1 MLQKFNTGQE
11 CILVE
16 KKITEAAAM
25 TRILIFITLL
35 TLGFSELDA
44 QEINTG
50 GSMPGYYADPMVE
63 EAPRNIILQNRCGNR
78 VTLMFF
84 DDRTDLQFIYK
95 PNAFRRKEFPAR
107 NFSNRDNYTELF
119 TQFRFPQ
126 IRESFIYNWDYDPF
140 VTRLGVRTPWDAQ
153 NEITVLN
160 IADENAFAIAARSPL
175 LLAVK
180 PHQVFDIQNGL
191 LTEKFTDRGEEMVSF
206 IKFNSL
212 HENRFRVTSSGEY
225 VLQIFENEVIIVG
238 GEENMQQVG
247 RVVKGLGRL
256 SLEALTDRNEKI
268 LDLKMNNGLVHF
280 QNPEFQEVIDLN
292 HRIVYSGIDEGGACF
307 GALNRI
313 YYLIWVRDGAMT
325 SSLMARAGNTE
336 LIKIWT
342 PFLLNN
348 PSITTRPDGEQVA
361 EFLQMVGSR
370 WTKSEDDGIYYATLS
385 LFTYY
390 QTTGQTDLLLGSEF
404 LVLLKAINDFIDKGW
419 NQEMGM
425 IISDT
430 RGETPLKSNPYFG
443 YDVVNGNF
451 ERTDHH
457 VGEDGR
463 SISKSASLY
472 NMVNTFN
479 LLTMAAVMLD
489 QRPDM
494 DNGQGEK
501 FLGIARAIQN
511 TIRTKYVDPS
521 GNLYSGYLQF
531 DDGSDKWQAFARGA
545 DYWEY
550 TWALSLGPFYPV
562 LDLQIKSAR
571 MVPGTWPE
579 IRTYGY
585 CPWNTLS
592 RILYEYGMSGA
603 EYVNMLADEV
613 SEARMLTRKY
623 PMPGA
628 LTEYNTGVEGWRSLP
643 FTAGSFFYSVSAQII
658 QNMPLGIGVR
668 ASNNVD
674 RMDNFQFRVSLF
686 DAIATGEGDRVEG
699 YTLNGREIPHT
710 LQIPESLMRFGRN
723 ELEIRRG
730 NSFVDFRLYSSTA
743 QLKDCSMDGD
753 KVTYHFFSPVD
764 AELVYENF
772 ERAHISVLDP
782 SGEAIEYKAIALDG
796 TGKTLVSV
804 NSRGEFMVIAS
815 YQVDDFS
822 ARSF

>member
-1 MLQKFNTGQE
+1 MARK
-11 CILVE
+11 LV
-16 KKITEAAAM
+16 
-25 TRILIFITLL
+25 LIVLC
-35 TLGFSELDA
+35 GFFATALNSQA
-44 QEINTG
+44 INTG
-50 GSMPGYYADPMVE
+50 GSMPGYYASPMVE

-95 PNAFRRKEFPAR
+95 PNAFRRKEFSAR
-107 NFSNRDNYTELF
+107 NFSNRDNYTSLF
-119 TQFRFPQ
+119 TRFRFPQ
-126 IRESFIYNWDYDPF
+126 IKESYINDWGYDPF
-140 VTRLGVRTPWDAQ
+140 VTRLGVQTPWDAK
-153 NEITVLN
+153 NEITIVN

-175 LLAVK
+175 LVAIK

-191 LTEKFTDRGEEMVSF
+191 LTEKISDRGEEMISF

-212 HENRFRVTSSGEY
+212 HENRFRVTDSGEY

-238 GEENMQQVG
+238 GEENMVQVD
-247 RVVKGLGRL
+247 RVVNGLGGL
-256 SLEALTDRNEKI
+256 SLASLVDRNEEI
-268 LDLKMNNGLVHF
+268 LDLKMNNGLVRF
-280 QNPEFQEVIDLN
+280 NNPEFQEVIDLN

-313 YYLIWVRDGAMT
+313 YYLIWIRDGAIT

-342 PFLLNN
+342 PFLLKN
-348 PSITTRPDGEQVA
+348 PSITTRPDGEKVA

-390 QTTGQTDLLLGSEF
+390 QTTGQTDLLMGSEF
-404 LVLLKAINDFIDKGW
+404 TLLLKAINDFLEKGW
-419 NQEMGM
+419 DEQMGM

-451 ERTDHH
+451 ERTGHH
-457 VGEDGR
+457 VGEGGR

-472 NMVNTFN
+472 NMVNTYN
-479 LLTMAAVMLD
+479 LLTMAAIMLD
-489 QRPDM
+489 QRPDLE
-494 DNGQGEK
+494 DGQHEK
-501 FLGIARAIQN
+501 FLGVAQAIQN
-511 TIRTKYVDPS
+511 TIRTKYVDPN
-521 GNLYSGYLQF
+521 GHLYSGYLQF
-531 DDGSDKWQAFARGA
+531 DDGTDKWQAFAKGA

-550 TWALSLGPFYPV
+550 AWALSLGPFYPA
-562 LDLQIKSAR
+562 LDLQLRSAR
-571 MVPGTWPE
+571 MVPDAWPK

-592 RILYEYGMSGA
+592 RILYEFGMPGT
-603 EYVNMLADEV
+603 EYVTMLADEV
-613 SEARMLTRKY
+613 REARMLTKKY

-674 RMDNFQFRVSLF
+674 QMDNFQFRVSLF
-686 DAIATGEGDRVEG
+686 DAFASGDGEVVEG
-699 YTLNGREIPHT
+699 YSLNDRKITHT
-710 LQIPESLMRFGRN
+710 LQIPESLMRFGKN
-723 ELEIRRG
+723 KLEIRRG
-730 NSFVDFRLYSSTA
+730 HSFEDFRLYSSTA
-743 QLKDCSMDGD
+743 QLQDYSVTGD
-753 KVTYHFFSPVD
+753 KISYHFFSPVQ
-764 AELVYENF
+764 AALVFENF
-772 ERAHISVLDP
+772 NRAEISVQDP
-782 SGEAIEYKAIALDG
+782 SGNLIEYETIPLEK

-804 NSRGEFMVIAS
+804 NSRGEFSVIA
-815 YQVDDFS
+815 
-822 ARSF
+822 RL